1 MFRIKICGITN
12 EDDARVATRAGADA
26 LGFNFYAKSKRFI
39 EPAAAR
45 EIVAALPSTVQ
56 KIGVFVNHSAAE
68 IRSIATAV
76 GLDGIQLHG
85 DEPPEIVVQLPAALW
100 LIRAFRCGA
109 AGLAPLKEHL
119 DKCRT
124 AGRVP
129 DAVLVDADAGAE
141 FGGTGQRADWGRV
154 AKERGVLDGVPLIL
168 AGGLTPANVAA
179 AIAAVRPDG
188 VDVASGVER
197 GPGLKDERLVTAF
210 IAAAKRAFD
219 EFGP

>member
-12 EDDARVATRAGADA
+12 EADARLAAAAGADA
-26 LGFNFYAKSKRFI
+26 LGFNFYAKSKRFV

-45 EIVAALPSTVQ
+45 EFVAALPSTVQ

-68 IRSIATAV
+68 ICSIVTAV
-76 GLDGIQLHG
+76 GLKGIQLHG
-85 DEPPEIVVQLPAALW
+85 DESPEIVKQLPAGLV

-109 AGLAPLKEHL
+109 AGLTPLRAYL
-119 DKCRT
+119 DECRA

-129 DAVLVDADAGAE
+129 DAVLIDADAGAQ

-154 AKERGVLDGVPLIL
+154 ADERGLLEGVPLIL
-168 AGGLTPANVAA
+168 AGGLTPGNVRA

-197 GPGLKDERLVTAF
+197 GPGSKNNRLVEEF
-210 IAAAKRAFD
+210 IAAAKLAFG
-219 EFGP
+219 EAE